1 MPGSF
6 FLAGHHWSRA
16 ISIIIGGI
24 VEVCSWGYPIPTFPT
39 HSFHNAAKINK
50 YSTCAPPPDLS
61 RESSG
66 FDALLCQKLWK
77 LFGCE
82 ITTEIVFNIAWGS
95 EVTLLHNF
103 WFVKYIFQKLH
114 ATSITR
120 NNILT
125 KSGFSLAWLALYKR
139 YRFSRV
145 RINLCLKLNLTAWQ
159 SGGYHD
165 LRPSSK
171 LKMRNLG
178 ISRTI
183 ETYRKNISVISL
195 AVLIKIAA
203 LYQILVGFEKILL
216 FRTNFGI

>member
-39 HSFHNAAKINK
+39 HSFHSAAKINK
-50 YSTCAPPPDLS
+50 YSTCAPPPWPLPWEQ
-61 RESSG
+61 RLWC
-66 FDALLCQKLWK
+66 FIMPKLWK

>member
-6 FLAGHHWSRA
+6 FLAGRHWSRV

-24 VEVCSWGYPIPTFPT
+24 VEVCSWGYPIPAFPT
-39 HSFHNAAKINK
+39 HSFHIAAKINK
-50 YSTCAPPPDLS
+50 YSTCTPPPDLS
-61 RESSG
+61 RESNG

-77 LFGCE
+77 LFRCE

-95 EVTLLHNF
+95 EVTLHNF

-145 RINLCLKLNLTAWQ
+145 RINLCLKLNLTGWQ

-165 LRPSSK
+165 PRPSSK
-171 LKMRNLG
+171 RKMRNLG

-183 ETYRKNISVISL
+183 ETYRKNISVISW